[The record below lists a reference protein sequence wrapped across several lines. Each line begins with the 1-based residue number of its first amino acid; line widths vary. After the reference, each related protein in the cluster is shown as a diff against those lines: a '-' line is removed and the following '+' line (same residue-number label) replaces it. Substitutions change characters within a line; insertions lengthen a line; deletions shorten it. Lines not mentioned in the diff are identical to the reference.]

1 MRIPQIVMGVGLV
14 VLVVLLLSPQRHPPA
29 YNAAAE
35 VTLHGVVE
43 NVRDFYCPVSG
54 TEGTHLMVATEN
66 GTVEVHLAP
75 SQFLAGKHLEFF
87 RGDQVEVTGSRLIY
101 LGHEALIARTIVR
114 GTQTLAL
121 RKADGKPLW
130 VE

>member
-29 YNAAAE
+29 YDTVAE

-43 NVRDFYCPVSG
+43 DVRNFYCPVSG
-54 TEGTHLMVATEN
+54 DEGTHLTLATEN
-66 GTVEVHLAP
+66 GMVEVHVAP
-75 SQFLAGKHLEFF
+75 SRFLLGKHWQFF
-87 RGDQVEVTGSRLIY
+87 RGDQVEVIGSRIIY
-101 LGHEALIARTIVR
+101 RGHEALIARTIIR
-114 GTQTLAL
+114 GTQTVAL
-121 RKADGKPLW
+121 RKIDGKPLW